1 MGMNHSLNTRAYL
14 GREKTMTKL
23 EKLLIDIEAL
33 TPEEF
38 ASLRKW
44 FSERDWEQWDR
55 QIEADSQSDKL
66 DFLVEEALNE
76 KKQGKLK
83 DL

>member
-1 MGMNHSLNTRAYL
+1 MS
-14 GREKTMTKL
+14 KL

-44 FSERDWEQWDR
+44 LSERDWEQWDR